1 GASALAY
8 RSGGMHRAA
17 QWLSK
22 EGNAL
27 SRAYKETRSEQGRLS
42 KNLNKDSFRNTKDSF
57 LKKRK
62 EHLDLHNS
70 SNRFEARNYDIVRH
84 IRQREHLI
92 DNEVPISIRENMRM
106 KEVMDTLKKNHDTT
120 DEVLNNIQ
128 KGIAKGRPE

>member
-1 GASALAY
+1 MEDYDKSNKEHRRFLASQKDRSETPLVQKLLIGGAAAVGASALAY

-62 EHLDLHNS
+62 EHLDLHN
-70 SNRFEARNYDIVRH
+70 
-84 IRQREHLI
+84 
-92 DNEVPISIRENMRM
+92 
-106 KEVMDTLKKNHDTT
+106 
-120 DEVLNNIQ
+120 
-128 KGIAKGRPE
+128 

>member
-1 GASALAY
+1 ETPLVQKLLIGGAAAVGASALAY

-106 KEVMDTLKKNHDTT
+106 KEVMDTLK
-120 DEVLNNIQ
+120 
-128 KGIAKGRPE
+128 